1 MKVMILLL
9 LLLIAIG
16 AEATSSDVAAAPN
29 QVNYLCWHLLVETNN
44 IRDWDTVPPQCKCY
58 VSKYMTGQQ
67 YRDYCNAVVDAA
79 IKYAKTLNVSKDG
92 KDLWV
97 FNVDETTLSNVPYY
111 FRPTVGF
118 GRAPGLATASPCS
131 SGGLLE
137 LLFLHFYPVLQAGSW
152 TYNFF
157 TLFLRRAP
165 RLATSSPCSSGGL
178 LDFQFFRPV
187 LQAGSWTYSFF
198 TLFFRQAP
206 GLKENSETE
215 K

>member
-111 FRPTVGF
+111 FRPTF
-118 GRAPGLATASPCS
+118 RAAGDNFAALDEATMHE
-131 SGGLLE
+131 E
-137 LLFLHFYPVLQAGSW
+137 LLAGWGYFLVVLHRRGERDGGGAAVR
-152 TYNFF
+152 
-157 TLFLRRAP
+157 LVLR
-165 RLATSSPCSSGGL
+165 
-178 LDFQFFRPV
+178 
-187 LQAGSWTYSFF
+187 
-198 TLFFRQAP
+198 
-206 GLKENSETE
+206 
-215 K
+215 